1 MELLHHRQEDGDDHE
16 DSRDA
21 LKHDVLHR
29 QAVRTVLLEPSDGL
43 TDRPTYPMW
52 LYRIDGVCSVLG
64 IATIRAGIAG
74 EPARRGAQF
83 AERRA

>member
-16 DSRDA
+16 EVEMPSSMMCNT
-21 LKHDVLHR
+21 VR
-29 QAVRTVLLEPSDGL
+29 QSAPFSCEPSDGL

-52 LYRIDGVCSVLG
+52 LYRIDGACSVL
-64 IATIRAGIAG
+64 GIAG